1 MMNIGIYVEGGH
13 YLGLG
18 NVYRM
23 ISLAK
28 SLMQEPYI
36 QVCFITTSDDA
47 IPELIRSHGFVNVI
61 TQIDLTAVHACLA
74 RLNLATLIV
83 DVLNVD
89 VNFISEVKAKY
100 FFKLVLFGNNN
111 EANDLSD
118 LVINAIISTK
128 QFRNE
133 NYIDKNNTH
142 YLKGPKYLTLRD
154 EFEFQGYRHANAIK
168 NVLLLFGGS
177 DQANLSFKILRDL
190 LADDRVKHLNF
201 TIVTGAA
208 YINEGSL
215 EQFGTRENVNIL
227 KNITNVNEVM
237 LACDFLFTSAGTAFF
252 EGLYLGIP
260 SVAFFQNN
268 AQKEVFGDFF
278 NTYEYENVPSI
289 VELMMEVYGD
299 YARFCRGVSD
309 LEVGRG
315 KKEIVETILNLRK

>member
-1 MMNIGIYVEGGH
+1 MNIGIYVEGGH

-28 SLMQEPYI
+28 SLMKEPHI
-36 QVCFITTSDDA
+36 QVYFITTSEDA
-47 IPELIRSHGFVNVI
+47 IAELIRNHGFDHVI
-61 TQIDLTAVHACLA
+61 TQVDLNAVHACLSS
-74 RLNLATLIV
+74 LNLATLIV

-89 VNFISEVKAKY
+89 VNFIREVKAEY
-100 FFKLVLFGNNN
+100 SFQVVLFGNNN
-111 EANDLSD
+111 EANEISD

-154 EFEFQGYRHANAIK
+154 EFEFQGYHHSNTMK

-177 DQANLSFKILRDL
+177 DQANLSFKILNDL
-190 LADDRVKHLNF
+190 LADDQVKHLNF
-201 TIVTGAA
+201 TIVIGAA
-208 YINEGSL
+208 YLNEPSL
-215 EQFGTRENVNIL
+215 QRFSSMDNVKIL
-227 KNITNVNEVM
+227 KNITHVNEVM
-237 LACDFLFTSAGTAFF
+237 LSSDFLFTSAGTAFF
-252 EGLYLGIP
+252 EGLYLGVP

-278 NTYEYENVPSI
+278 NTYEYEQVPSI
-289 VELMMEVYGD
+289 VELMKEVYGN
-299 YARFCRGVSD
+299 YARFCKGVSD

-315 KKEIVETILNLRK
+315 KKEIIETILNLRK